1 MLSPC
6 ANHGTLHEDKAG
18 QEKYSEGGLPVIFCC
33 CSTCTLTKLHT
44 SIEQTFPETPLGRPF
59 QFVMEWR
66 ELEDR
71 VQSLGEVPCFFDA
84 GGRKRCHDSL
94 LLLFCSPFPL
104 VMPPNGTKSCY
115 LFLRQ
120 SPDRLY
126 KPLMP
131 RFMLGKHFLPVYE
144 WPRHGI
150 LYTVMAEIKQNTAP
164 SSVASHLRIVLGRQ
178 GQDSLIGLCFEM
190 LRMYHL
196 DRQIALAYN
205 YR

>member
-18 QEKYSEGGLPVIFCC
+18 QEKYSEGGLPVILCC

-44 SIEQTFPETPLGRPF
+44 SIEQTFTETPLGRPF

-71 VQSLGEVPCFFDA
+71 FQSLGEVSCFFDA
-84 GGRKRCHDSL
+84 DGRKRCHDSL
-94 LLLFCSPFPL
+94 LLLFCSPFPFPL
-104 VMPPNGTKSCY
+104 VTPPNGTKSCY

-131 RFMLGKHFLPVYE
+131 RLILGKHFLPVYE
-144 WPRHGI
+144 WPKTWDFVYCHGRDQ
-150 LYTVMAEIKQNTAP
+150 TKHGSKQRGLASANRVRP
-164 SSVASHLRIVLGRQ
+164 SRPRFLDKFVL
-178 GQDSLIGLCFEM
+178 
-190 LRMYHL
+190 
-196 DRQIALAYN
+196 
-205 YR
+205 